1 MADTLQSD
9 NWPEYYDGINGNAV
23 GKEAPLF
30 QVWTIAGFL
39 AAYYLLKNPK
49 NIELLSFDENP
60 FSATCDEE

>member
-9 NWPEYYDGINGNAV
+9 NWPEYYDGINDNAV
-23 GKEAPLF
+23 GKEARLF

-39 AAYYLLKNPK
+39 AAYCLLKNPK